1 MKRYRRVPVEV
12 EATQLPPLS
21 ADGGADTWQEIASWC
36 GGQVILSSQGGQ
48 RMHLTTVLG
57 RMYAEAG
64 DWIVRAAEGEFRALS
79 AEGFARDYSPS
90 MMTQPDGDIRPL
102 RRQSYQRPGP
112 RAATLCTREGR
123 P

>member
-1 MKRYRRVPVEV
+1 MKRYRRAPVEV
-12 EATQLPPLS
+12 EAMQLPPLS

-36 GGQVILSSQGGQ
+36 GGQVVLSSQGGQ

-79 AEGFARDYSPS
+79 AEGFARDYEPVDDD
-90 MMTQPDGDIRPL
+90 P
-102 RRQSYQRPGP
+102 
-112 RAATLCTREGR
+112 A
-123 P
+123 